1 MGGPPEQAGGAEPG
15 GTALP
20 DSQRAPGKV
29 PHGLGRAGSPGRGG
43 GSCPRPSMWE
53 GEGHTQTETA
63 LARSPAPPLPLPAVS
78 PLPLICFH
86 LSLPR
91 THLPA
96 PFTGIPSAPHSPQSR
111 LCFPTSSLAPKT
123 PPGVF
128 SIFPKWSIK
137 PPFISLPVHWG
148 CPRALLVSYG
158 SGGCGAVDI
167 GALWT
172 LLCMSYH
179 PGVGESRGVGTRI
192 PSRLTL
198 LSELLCGASRPTHCC
213 SRTDVG
219 ARRGWV

>member
-20 DSQRAPGKV
+20 GSQRAPGKV
-29 PHGLGRAGSPGRGG
+29 PHGLGRAGSPCLGW

-53 GEGHTQTETA
+53 GEGHVSQTETA
-63 LARSPAPPLPLPAVS
+63 LARPPAPPLPPPAVS

-96 PFTGIPSAPHSPQSR
+96 PFTGIPSSPHSPQSR
-111 LCFPTSSLAPKT
+111 LCSPTSSLAPKT

-137 PPFISLPVHWG
+137 PHSFPSPSIGVAHVPSWCPVD
-148 CPRALLVSYG
+148 LV
-158 SGGCGAVDI
+158 AV
-167 GALWT
+167 
-172 LLCMSYH
+172 
-179 PGVGESRGVGTRI
+179 VQ
-192 PSRLTL
+192 LTL
-198 LSELLCGASRPTHCC
+198 GLSGHFCACLTTLGLVRVGVVERELPHDLHS
-213 SRTDVG
+213 
-219 ARRGWV
+219 